1 MLPEVKM
8 RGFKSTVR
16 MEEAIQ
22 RFFNALHFEKPA
34 VESVPTLEVLGR
46 ILGEDLI
53 SQVDIPPFYKSAVD
67 GYAVRAE
74 DTFGASRTNPSVL
87 TLVGEIG
94 AGDKPDL
101 EVERG
106 EAARISTGAAMPK
119 GADAIVMLEYT
130 KTIDPS
136 RIEIWG
142 PVTPSQNVT
151 RKGEDVHTGEI
162 VLKKGVRIRPQ
173 DVGILAMLGKT
184 VINVVKKPRVS
195 IFSTGDELVESEE
208 EAEEGKTIDV
218 NRPILLSMIRE
229 AGANGLDRGIVGDQ
243 FEDIR
248 RKMEESLAEA
258 DAVVVTGGTSVGA
271 RDLVPEVINSIGK
284 PGMLVH
290 GVSMRPGMPTG
301 LGVVN
306 GKPVISLPGNPVAA
320 MIAFEVFVKPLISRL
335 MDAQEELTPKIK
347 GRLTRRIASVQGFRT
362 FNRVLV
368 RRLGDQ
374 VSVEPIRLT
383 GSGILTSM
391 TKANGILVIPEDVEG
406 YEAGEEVE
414 VSLLRPVEES

>member
-1 MLPEVKM
+1 MK
-8 RGFKSTVR
+8 GFKSTVR
-16 MEEAIQ
+16 LDEAIL
-22 RFFNALHFEKPA
+22 RFSSAIHFDKPA
-34 VESVPTLEVLGR
+34 VEPVSTQEALGR
-46 ILGEDLI
+46 ILGEDVI
-53 SQVDIPPFYKSAVD
+53 SQADVPPFYKSAVD
-67 GYAVRAE
+67 GYAVHAE
-74 DTFGASRTNPSVL
+74 DTFGASRTSPSIL
-87 TLVGEIG
+87 TLIGEIE

-101 EVERG
+101 EVKRG
-106 EAARISTGAAMPK
+106 EAVKIATGAAVSK
-119 GADAIVMLEYT
+119 GADAVVMLEYT
-130 KTIDPS
+130 KTIDPH
-136 RIEIWG
+136 RVEIWT
-142 PVTPSQNVT
+142 PVTPSENVT

-173 DVGILAMLGKT
+173 DVGILVMLGKT
-184 VINVVKKPRVS
+184 VVNVAKKPRISV
-195 IFSTGDELVESEE
+195 FSTGNELVEKEE
-208 EAEEGKTIDV
+208 DVEAGETVDV
-218 NRPILLSMIRE
+218 NRPILLSMIKE
-229 AGANGLDRGIVGDQ
+229 AGAIGLDKGIVKDQ
-243 FEDIR
+243 FEEIR
-248 RKMEESLAEA
+248 RKMEEGLAEA

-271 RDLVPEVINSIGK
+271 RDLVPEVVNSIGK
-284 PGMLVH
+284 PGILVH

-306 GKPVISLPGNPVAA
+306 RKPVISLPGNPVAA
-320 MIAFEVFVKPLISRL
+320 MIAFEVFAKPLISRL
-335 MDAQEELTPKIK
+335 MEAQEELTLKIK

-414 VSLLRPVEES
+414 VSLLRPVEEG

>member
-1 MLPEVKM
+1 LPEVKM
-8 RGFKSTVR
+8 RGFKSTAR
-16 MEEAIQ
+16 IDEARQ
-22 RFFNALHFEKPA
+22 RFFSALRFEKPA
-34 VESVPTLEVLGR
+34 VESVPILEALGR
-46 ILGEDLI
+46 ILGEDVR
-53 SQVDIPPFYKSAVD
+53 SQVDVPPFYKSAVD
-67 GYAVRAE
+67 GYAVHGE
-74 DTFGASRTNPSVL
+74 DTFGALRTNPSIL
-87 TLVGEIG
+87 TLIGEIE

-101 EVERG
+101 EVKRG
-106 EAARISTGAAMPK
+106 ETAKIATGAAVPK
-119 GADAIVMLEYT
+119 SADAVVMLEYT
-130 KTIDPS
+130 KTIDLH
-136 RIEIWG
+136 RIEVWT
-142 PVTPSQNVT
+142 PVTPGENVT
-151 RKGEDVHTGEI
+151 RKGEDVHAGEI
-162 VLKKGVRIRPQ
+162 VLKKGVKIRPQ
-173 DVGILAMLGKT
+173 DVGILVMLGKT
-184 VINVVKKPRVS
+184 TVNVVKKPSFSV
-195 IFSTGDELVESEE
+195 FSTGDELVESTKDV
-208 EAEEGKTIDV
+208 EAGKTVDV

-229 AGANGLDRGIVGDQ
+229 AGAIGLDRGIVKDQ

-248 RKMEESLAEA
+248 RKTEEGLAEA

-271 RDLVPEVINSIGK
+271 RDLVPEVVNSIGK

-306 GKPVISLPGNPVAA
+306 RKPVVSLPGNPVAA

-335 MDAQEELTPKIK
+335 MEAQEESTPKIM

-374 VSVEPIRLT
+374 LSVEPIRLT

-414 VSLLRPVEES
+414 VSLLRPVEEG

>member
-1 MLPEVKM
+1 M

-16 MEEAIQ
+16 VDEAIL
-22 RFFNALHFEKPA
+22 RFFSAMHLEKPV
-34 VESVPTLEVLGR
+34 VEPVPTQEALGR
-46 ILGEDLI
+46 ILGEDVI
-53 SQVDIPPFYKSAVD
+53 SQVDVPAFCKSAVD
-67 GYAVRAE
+67 GYAVHAA
-74 DTFGASRTNPSVL
+74 DTFDASLTNPSTL
-87 TLVGEIG
+87 TLIGEIE

-106 EAARISTGAAMPK
+106 EVVKIATGAAMPK
-119 GADAIVMLEYT
+119 AADAVVMLEYT
-130 KTIDPS
+130 KTIDPY
-136 RIEIWG
+136 RIEIWT
-142 PVTPSQNVT
+142 PVTPSENVT
-151 RKGEDVHTGEI
+151 MKGEDAHTGEI
-162 VLKKGVRIRPQ
+162 VLKKGIRIRPQ
-173 DVGILAMLGKT
+173 DVGIFVMLGKT
-184 VINVVKKPRVS
+184 VVNVVKKPRVS
-195 IFSTGDELVESEE
+195 VFSTGDELVETEE

-229 AGANGLDRGIVGDQ
+229 AGAICLDRGIVKDQ

-248 RKMEESLAEA
+248 RRIEESLDEA

-271 RDLVPEVINSIGK
+271 KDLVPEVVNSIGK
-284 PGMLVH
+284 PGILVH

-306 GKPVISLPGNPVAA
+306 RKPVISLPGNPVAA

-335 MDAQEELTPKIK
+335 TEAQEELAPKIR

-414 VSLLRPVEES
+414 VSLLRPVEED

>member
-1 MLPEVKM
+1 M

-16 MEEAIQ
+16 VDEAIL
-22 RFFNALHFEKPA
+22 RFSSAIHFEKPA
-34 VESVPTLEVLGR
+34 VEPVPTKDALGR
-46 ILGEDLI
+46 ILGEDVI
-53 SQVDIPPFYKSAVD
+53 SQADVPPFYKSAVD
-67 GYAVRAE
+67 GYAVHAE
-74 DTFGASRTNPSVL
+74 DTFGTSRTSPSVL
-87 TLVGEIG
+87 TLIGEIE

-101 EVERG
+101 AVKRG
-106 EAARISTGAAMPK
+106 EAVKMATGAAVPK
-119 GADAIVMLEYT
+119 GADAVVMLEYT
-130 KTIDPS
+130 KTIDPH
-136 RIEIWG
+136 RVEIWT
-142 PVTPSQNVT
+142 PVTPSENVT

-162 VLKKGVRIRPQ
+162 VLKKPLRIRPQ
-173 DVGILAMLGKT
+173 DVGVLVMLGKT
-184 VINVVKKPRVS
+184 VVNVVKKPRISV
-195 IFSTGDELVESEE
+195 FSTGNELVEKEE
-208 EAEEGKTIDV
+208 DVKAGETVDV

-229 AGANGLDRGIVGDQ
+229 AGAIGLDKGIVKDR

-248 RKMEESLAEA
+248 RKMEEGLAEA

-271 RDLVPEVINSIGK
+271 RDLVPEVVNSIGK
-284 PGMLVH
+284 PGILVH

-301 LGVVN
+301 LGVLN
-306 GKPVISLPGNPVAA
+306 RKPVISLPGNPVAA

-335 MDAQEELTPKIK
+335 MEFQEELPPKIK

-368 RRLGDQ
+368 RRFEDQ

-414 VSLLRPVEES
+414 VSLLRPVEEG

>member
-1 MLPEVKM
+1 M

-16 MEEAIQ
+16 LDEAIL
-22 RFFNALHFEKPA
+22 RFSSAIHFDKPA
-34 VESVPTLEVLGR
+34 VEPVSTQEALGR
-46 ILGEDLI
+46 ILGEDVI
-53 SQVDIPPFYKSAVD
+53 SQADVPPFYKSAVD
-67 GYAVRAE
+67 GYAVHAE
-74 DTFGASRTNPSVL
+74 DTFGTSRTSPSVL
-87 TLVGEIG
+87 TLIGEIE

-101 EVERG
+101 AVKRG
-106 EAARISTGAAMPK
+106 EAVKIATGAAVSK
-119 GADAIVMLEYT
+119 GADAVVMLEYT
-130 KTIDPS
+130 KTIDPH
-136 RIEIWG
+136 RVEIWT
-142 PVTPSQNVT
+142 PVTPSENVT
-151 RKGEDVHTGEI
+151 RKGEDVHAGEI

-173 DVGILAMLGKT
+173 DVGILVMLGKT
-184 VINVVKKPRVS
+184 VVNVAKKPRISV
-195 IFSTGDELVESEE
+195 FSTGNELVEKEE
-208 EAEEGKTIDV
+208 DVEAGETVDV
-218 NRPILLSMIRE
+218 NRPILLSMIKE
-229 AGANGLDRGIVGDQ
+229 AGAIGLDKGIVKDQ
-243 FEDIR
+243 FEEIR
-248 RKMEESLAEA
+248 RKMEEGLAEA

-271 RDLVPEVINSIGK
+271 RDLVPEVVNSIGK
-284 PGMLVH
+284 PGILVH

-306 GKPVISLPGNPVAA
+306 RKPVISLPGNPVAA
-320 MIAFEVFVKPLISRL
+320 MIAFEVFAKPLISRL
-335 MDAQEELTPKIK
+335 MEAQEELTLKIK

-414 VSLLRPVEES
+414 VSLLRPVEEG

>member
-1 MLPEVKM
+1 M

-16 MEEAIQ
+16 LDEAIL
-22 RFFNALHFEKPA
+22 RFSSAIHFEKPA
-34 VESVPTLEVLGR
+34 VEPVSTQEALGR
-46 ILGEDLI
+46 ILGEDVI
-53 SQVDIPPFYKSAVD
+53 SQVDVPPFYKSAVD
-67 GYAVRAE
+67 GYAVHAE
-74 DTFGASRTNPSVL
+74 DTFGASRTSPSIL
-87 TLVGEIG
+87 TLIGEIE

-101 EVERG
+101 EVKRG
-106 EAARISTGAAMPK
+106 EAVKIATGAAVSK
-119 GADAIVMLEYT
+119 GADAVVMLEYT
-130 KTIDPS
+130 KTIDPH
-136 RIEIWG
+136 RVEIWT
-142 PVTPSQNVT
+142 PVTPSENVT
-151 RKGEDVHTGEI
+151 RKGEDVHAGEI

-173 DVGILAMLGKT
+173 DVGILVMLGKT
-184 VINVVKKPRVS
+184 VVNVVKKPRISV
-195 IFSTGDELVESEE
+195 FSTGNELVEKEE
-208 EAEEGKTIDV
+208 DVKAGETVDV
-218 NRPILLSMIRE
+218 NRPILLSMIKE
-229 AGANGLDRGIVGDQ
+229 AGAIGLDKGIVKDQ
-243 FEDIR
+243 FEEIR
-248 RKMEESLAEA
+248 RKMEEGLAEA

-271 RDLVPEVINSIGK
+271 RDLVPEVVNSIGK
-284 PGMLVH
+284 PGILVH

-306 GKPVISLPGNPVAA
+306 RKPVISLPGNPVAA
-320 MIAFEVFVKPLISRL
+320 MIAFEVFAKPLISRL
-335 MDAQEELTPKIK
+335 MEAQEELTLKIK

-414 VSLLRPVEES
+414 VSLLRPVEEG

>member
-1 MLPEVKM
+1 MPEVKM

-16 MEEAIQ
+16 VDEAIL
-22 RFFNALHFEKPA
+22 RFFSAIIFEKPG
-34 VESVPTLEVLGR
+34 VESVPTLEALDR
-46 ILGEDLI
+46 ILGEDVI
-53 SQVDIPPFYKSAVD
+53 SHVDVPPFYKSAVD
-67 GYAVRAE
+67 GYGVHAE
-74 DTFGASRTNPSVL
+74 DTFGASRTNPSTL
-87 TLVGEIG
+87 TLIGEID
-94 AGDKPDL
+94 AGDRPDL

-106 EAARISTGAAMPK
+106 EAAKIATGAAMPK
-119 GADAIVMLEYT
+119 GADAAVMLEYT
-130 KTIDPS
+130 KTISPR
-136 RIEIWG
+136 RIEIWTS
-142 PVTPSQNVT
+142 VTPGENVT

-173 DVGILAMLGKT
+173 DVGILVMLGKT
-184 VINVVKKPRVS
+184 VVNVVKKPRVS
-195 IFSTGDELVESEE
+195 VFSTGDELVEREE

-229 AGANGLDRGIVGDQ
+229 AGAIDLDRGIVKDR

-248 RKMEESLAEA
+248 RKIEESLAEA
-258 DAVVVTGGTSVGA
+258 DAAVVTGGTSVGA
-271 RDLVPEVINSIGK
+271 RDLVPEVVNSIGR

-335 MDAQEELTPKIK
+335 TGAQEELPPKIK

-414 VSLLRPVEES
+414 VSLLRPVEEG